1 MKKIIIL
8 IFLTFNINS
17 YAITPNEMFVVIGAV
32 KYYNENCGGL
42 THQGMKKMNKSLK
55 HFDMD
60 KTPIGILERNSMAV
74 SGYQTAQK
82 FGCKGTKQQAQESGY
97 GKYIN

>member
-1 MKKIIIL
+1 MMKIL
-8 IFLTFNINS
+8 SPILLLISINTHALS
-17 YAITPNEMFVVIGAV
+17 PNEMLVVIGAV

-42 THQGMKKMNKSLK
+42 TRHGMKKMNDSLE

-60 KTPIGILERNSMAV
+60 KTPVAILEKSSMAV
-74 SGYQTAQK
+74 SGFQAAKK
-82 FGCKGTKQQAQESGY
+82 FGCLGTRQQANKAGY

>member
-1 MKKIIIL
+1 MKKIITLIL
-8 IFLTFNINS
+8 LTLNINS

-42 THQGMKKMNKSLK
+42 TLQGMKKMNKSLK
-55 HFDMD
+55 HFDME

-82 FGCKGTKQQAQESGY
+82 FGCKGTKRQAQESGF